1 MRLIQSCSFS
11 SSARMM
17 PSTTL
22 KATAM
27 LVKTKAFWKV
37 WRKTSL
43 SQSAMKLWRPTQRLG
58 RPMNALDMEKYS
70 AMTNGYATSSTSRSS
85 AGVTNTGPR
94 IDSWSSHSRTRP
106 ASRGRPRG
114 TGISSALTAMSAG
127 EDLLHFGLGPGDG
140 VLGRGAGDRLGDHV
154 RQQVGVGDELDL
166 VRGRRRPAV
175 GVVLDALAPER
186 SILGVGLEHRVIL
199 ELLVDGQIERVA
211 GHDVLVVDLSLAEQ
225 VPDPLLG
232 GLDVLRELPDAD
244 VARSVGLVA
253 AVRAAEAPVV
263 VDAVGGDELPLLRH
277 DIGTHGVVD
286 PAGLALLDRLVVAG
300 VRPRQ
305 HLGLHAVAEH
315 LLVPL
320 DRLESGRRVDAHGLA
335 VLVHLRA
342 AERPQHRAGRGDRVV
357 VLADGDSDRVPHLLE
372 LLADRVEVFP
382 GVGDLEARL
391 LEEVLPI
398 GRDEHAVV
406 LGHGAPHPVDVGA
419 LVRRADRL
427 AVLLLELADD
437 VRDVHELGLVEP
449 REVHAHLDEVV
460 AGLGLDFG
468 GVLLLLRA
476 HVRDVVDLE
485 LDAGVL
491 GEALADLRQ
500 LLVRGRREVV
510 PTEVGDLPS
519 LAAGRRNARGE
530 DAGEASAGGGQETP
544 ATDRYHRSSFSF
556 SVRGGR
562 TLRLRTVKRV

>member
-1 MRLIQSCSFS
+1 MRLNQSCSFS

-127 EDLLHFGLGPGDG
+127 EELLHFGLGPGDG
-140 VLGRGAGDRLGDHV
+140 VLGRG
-154 RQQVGVGDELDL
+154 
-166 VRGRRRPAV
+166 
-175 GVVLDALAPER
+175 
-186 SILGVGLEHRVIL
+186 
-199 ELLVDGQIERVA
+199 
-211 GHDVLVVDLSLAEQ
+211 
-225 VPDPLLG
+225 
-232 GLDVLRELPDAD
+232 AD

-342 AERPQHRAGRGDRVV
+342 AERPQHRAGGGDRVV
-357 VLADGDSDRVPHLLE
+357 VLADGDSDRIPHLLE
-372 LLADRVEVFP
+372 LLADCVEVFP

-468 GVLLLLRA
+468 GVLLLFRG

-562 TLRLRTVKRV
+562 TLRLRTVEARVDNARWLSRRAPGAGTAPAASRPAG

>member
-1 MRLIQSCSFS
+1 M
-11 SSARMM
+11 
-17 PSTTL
+17 
-22 KATAM
+22 
-27 LVKTKAFWKV
+27 TK
-37 WRKTSL
+37 
-43 SQSAMKLWRPTQRLG
+43 
-58 RPMNALDMEKYS
+58 
-70 AMTNGYATSSTSRSS
+70 GYATSSTRRSS

-186 SILGVGLEHRVIL
+186 SILGVSLEHRVIL

-211 GHDVLVVDLSLAEQ
+211 RHDVLVVDLSLAEQ

-263 VDAVGGDELPLLRH
+263 VD
-277 DIGTHGVVD
+277 
-286 PAGLALLDRLVVAG
+286 
-300 VRPRQ
+300 
-305 HLGLHAVAEH
+305 AVAEH

-357 VLADGDSDRVPHLLE
+357 VLADGDSDRIPHLLE

-449 REVHAHLDEVV
+449 REVHTHLDEVV

>member
-1 MRLIQSCSFS
+1 M
-11 SSARMM
+11 
-17 PSTTL
+17 
-22 KATAM
+22 
-27 LVKTKAFWKV
+27 TK
-37 WRKTSL
+37 
-43 SQSAMKLWRPTQRLG
+43 
-58 RPMNALDMEKYS
+58 
-70 AMTNGYATSSTSRSS
+70 GYATSSTRRSS

-94 IDSWSSHSRTRP
+94 IDSWSSHPRTRP

-114 TGISSALTAMSAG
+114 TGIPSALTAMSAG

-154 RQQVGVGDELDL
+154 RQEVGVGDELDL

-186 SILGVGLEHRVIL
+186 GILGVGPEHRVIL

-211 GHDVLVVDLSLAEQ
+211 RHDVLVVDFSLAEQ

-244 VARSVGLVA
+244 VARGVGLVA

-263 VDAVGGDELPLLRH
+263 VDAVGGDQLPLLRH
-277 DIGTHGVVD
+277 DIGADGVVD
-286 PAGLALLDRLVVAG
+286 PAGLALLDRLVIAG

-305 HLGLHAVAEH
+305 HLGLHAIAEH

-320 DRLESGRRVDAHGLA
+320 DRLDGGRRVDAHGLA
-335 VLVHLRA
+335 VLVHLHA
-342 AERPQHRAGRGDRVV
+342 AERPQHGAGRGDRVV
-357 VLADGDSDRVPHLLE
+357 VLADGNPDGIPHLLE
-372 LLADRVEVFP
+372 LLADRVEVLP
-382 GVGDLEARL
+382 RVGNLEARL
-391 LEEVLPI
+391 LEEVLPV

-419 LVRRADRL
+419 LVRRAHRL
-427 AVLLLELADD
+427 TVLLLALSHA
-437 VRDVHELGLVEP
+437 VGYVHQLGLVEP

-491 GEALADLRQ
+491 GEALADLAQ
-500 LLVRGRREVV
+500 LLVRGGREVV
-510 PTEVGDLPS
+510 PAEVRDLP
-519 LAAGRRNARGE
+519 LLTAGRGHARGE
-530 DAGEASAGGGQETP
+530 DGGEPRPGAGRDEA
-544 ATDRYHRSSFSF
+544 ATADGFQGSSP
-556 SVRGGR
+556 RGAPGS
-562 TLRLRTVKRV
+562 LTVE